1 MSRLSAFR
9 SRRSANAAS
18 TSGNA
23 ALASTSGAAGS
34 ASSSSFGSFS
44 SFESFPP
51 PNQLAQ
57 RNYGA
62 SLRRDTSED
71 DEDPHESPI
80 IGSRRTSRLLDAPP
94 TPRSAK
100 RLKTYSTQVCSS
112 LNLEPDALDSFIKV
126 LSCLI
131 NFPPLFSWKMWS
143 SSTSG

>member
-44 SFESFPP
+44 SFEFPP